1 MARVIKPKTL
11 SNRIIRDNA
20 KCKQWYCPKCNYA
33 HNELIIYNKE
43 SFCKKCF
50 KGNIKDLDV
59 YNQNGKLIKKGV

>member
-33 HNELIIYNKE
+33 HNELIIYEGKT
-43 SFCKKCF
+43 FCSKCF
-50 KGNIKDLDV
+50 KGNINELPI
-59 YNQNGKLIKKGV
+59 YNQNRELIEEC